1 MKKLIL
7 LAIIAII
14 TTSSCVTQ
22 KRCNTKFP
30 NASTI
35 INDSNSIVIKDS
47 IVVRDSVVVS
57 VKDSIVYTAAV
68 KDSGTIDASQN
79 HTYKFK
85 SDKANVTI
93 KIKDGKVSYVIDISA
108 TESRYNTTIKDLKS
122 ELEIFRSRD
131 SISSSTVVIVK
142 QSPIVR
148 WYMSLW
154 YSIRDFFAWLGLII
168 AAYFFVRFIIFKLIL
183 KTG

>member
-1 MKKLIL
+1 MKNIIL

-30 NASTI
+30 NASTT
-35 INDSNSIVIKDS
+35 NDSNSIVIKDS
-47 IVVRDSVVVS
+47 IVIRDSVVVS

-122 ELEIFRSRD
+122 ELEVFRSRD

-142 QSPIVR
+142 PAPIVR

-168 AAYFFVRFIIFKLIL
+168 AAYFFVRFIVFKLIL